1 MAQWLFPPCNFGF
14 KITLRWFS
22 DYKIEG
28 LENIPEVRPLLIASN
43 HLSNLDPAIIAAALP
58 EAPVFLAKKELF
70 KFSAGSFLL
79 RGYGAYPV
87 DRRGADIRALKWIT
101 DQLVSAHRIVMM
113 FPEGTRSKTG
123 GLLKGQPGLAHL
135 AITTGATIVPI
146 ALSGS
151 ENLQNPMKVFKP
163 TAILRLKIGRPFV
176 AKDASLRPTREMA
189 SKVTKEIMIRIAQL
203 LPEDQ
208 RGAYS
213 NLIDIKPT
221 QTVMI

>member
-1 MAQWLFPPCNFGF
+1 M
-14 KITLRWFS
+14 
-22 DYKIEG
+22 
-28 LENIPEVRPLLIASN
+28 V
-43 HLSNLDPAIIAAALP
+43 
-58 EAPVFLAKKELF
+58 
-70 KFSAGSFLL
+70 
-79 RGYGAYPV
+79 
-87 DRRGADIRALKWIT
+87 
-101 DQLVSAHRIVMM
+101 

-123 GLLKGQPGLAHL
+123 GLLKGQSGLAHL
-135 AITTGATIVPI
+135 AITTGTLVVPI

-176 AKDASLRPTREMA
+176 AKNASLRPTREMA
-189 SKVTKEIMIRIAQL
+189 SEITTEIMIRIAQL

-221 QTVMI
+221 QTVTI